1 MNSTRLHYSREN
13 WSTTAAETKNEE
25 EEEEEEDN
33 ALDLKTRMWTWT
45 CIQTDT

>member
-1 MNSTRLHYSREN
+1 MNSTWVHCSREN
-13 WSTTAAETKNEE
+13 WSTTAAEKKKKK

-33 ALDLKTRMWTWT
+33 ALDLKTWMWTWT